1 MFFLFTK
8 RNTSIEGNLARLI
21 SLWNELIRRDYKE
34 TIYLSKIQR
43 TSTIIKP
50 MQVLSRNFLLESY
63 SKNTDALLNIFALG
77 YSQKPDI
84 EHIPVGFSFIFQF
97 IQGISNKAMAVIC
110 EKVILILSIFLTI
123 LLPLLRCICQWQPEC
138 IDPIPQVRFCY
149 GQVGHIYHS

>member
-50 MQVLSRNFLLESY
+50 M
-63 SKNTDALLNIFALG
+63 
-77 YSQKPDI
+77 
-84 EHIPVGFSFIFQF
+84 
-97 IQGISNKAMAVIC
+97 
-110 EKVILILSIFLTI
+110 
-123 LLPLLRCICQWQPEC
+123 
-138 IDPIPQVRFCY
+138 
-149 GQVGHIYHS
+149 